1 MRARA
6 PFPRNA
12 RLIVVAAAVLAAS
25 IGGSVA
31 CTPRCQKLKAAL
43 DDVRITSEDV
53 ARINSLVAKRKAAI
67 AEAAEGE
74 QDTFSLEK
82 LQFSVTGYEL
92 AVETQLRVVKISPK
106 FDNSPLYEEYRN
118 VFDAM
123 RCDLDALAEDPGRH
137 KISNAEGSEIRA
149 WSQRVG
155 AILRNEGK
163 LSPGELSGYLEEGI
177 VDEKDKGEGEE

>member
-12 RLIVVAAAVLAAS
+12 RLIVVAAAVLVAS
-25 IGGSVA
+25 VGGPAA
-31 CTPRCQKLKAAL
+31 CTPKCQKLKAAL
-43 DDVRITSEDV
+43 DDVRVTSEDV

-67 AEAAEGE
+67 AEAAESD

-82 LQFSVTGYEL
+82 LRFSVTGYEL
-92 AVETQLRVVKISPK
+92 AVETQLRVVRISPK
-106 FDNSPLYEEYRN
+106 FDNSPLYKEYRD

-123 RCDLDALAEDPGRH
+123 RCDLDALAEDPERH
-137 KISNAEGSEIRA
+137 KISNAEGNMIQA

-163 LSPGELSGYLEEGI
+163 LSHGELNGYLEEGI
-177 VDEKDKGEGEE
+177 VDEKGEGEE